1 MLASAIANGLA
12 LGAIYAM
19 VSAGLNLIF
28 GVVKIIN
35 FAQGALIMAGMYM
48 VYWAVQLFPVDP
60 YLTLPVIVTVMFLLG
75 YLIQRLIINRVL
87 RQDRTAQLLITFG
100 IGMVLQNIAL
110 ALWGPD
116 HRSVTSFLTGQTLEL
131 LGARVSMQHVV
142 AFIGSVVAIVIFFLF
157 LKLTRYGTAIRA
169 VAQQPD
175 SAELSGIN
183 VKSVYAVAFGI
194 GTAITGFAAVLMAP
208 IYDIQPLIGDGFG
221 VIAFIA
227 VVMGGLGNVQGATI
241 SGLILGLAQVL
252 FATFVGPQ
260 FSTAFLLLFF
270 VATLIFRPTGLF
282 GRKERIA

>member
-19 VSAGLNLIF
+19 VGAGLNLIF
-28 GVVKIIN
+28 GVVRIIN
-35 FAQGALIMAGMYM
+35 FAQGAMLMAGMYM
-48 VYWAVQLFPVDP
+48 VYWAVVLLGIDP
-60 YLTLPVIVTVMFLLG
+60 YLTLPIVVIAMFGLG
-75 YLIQRLIINRVL
+75 YLTQYAIINRVL
-87 RQDRTAQLLITFG
+87 RQERTSQLLITFG
-100 IGMVLQNIAL
+100 LGMVLQNIAL

-131 LGARVSMQHVV
+131 AGARVSMQHVV
-142 AFIGSVVAIVIFFLF
+142 AFIGAALTIAILFVF
-157 LKLTRYGTAIRA
+157 LKTTRFGTAIRA

-183 VKSVYAVAFGI
+183 VKSVFAVAFGI
-194 GTAITGFAAVLMAP
+194 GVAVTGVAAVLMAP
-208 IYDIQPLIGDGFG
+208 IYDIQPLIGDLFG

-227 VVMGGLGNVQGATI
+227 VVMGGLGNVQGAAI
-241 SGLILGLAQVL
+241 AGVILGLSQVL

-260 FSTAFLLLFF
+260 FATAFLLLFF
-270 VATLIFRPTGLF
+270 IATLVIRPTGLF

>member
-35 FAQGALIMAGMYM
+35 FAHGVMIMVGMYM
-48 VYWAVQLFPVDP
+48 VYWTVQLLPIDP
-60 YLTLPVIVTVMFLLG
+60 YLTLPIIVLAMYVLG
-75 YLIQRLIINRVL
+75 YFIQLLIINRVL

-116 HRSVTSFLTGQTLEL
+116 HRSVTSFLTGETLEL
-131 LGARVSMQHVV
+131 LGARVSMQHVI
-142 AFIGSVVAIVIFFLF
+142 AFFGSAVAIALLFLF
-157 LKLTRYGTAIRA
+157 LKTTRYGTAVRA

-194 GTAITGFAAVLMAP
+194 GTAVTGFAGVLMAP
-208 IYDIQPLIGDGFG
+208 IYVVPPLIGDGFG
-221 VIAFIA
+221 IIAFIA
-227 VVMGGLGNVQGATI
+227 VVMGGLGNVQGAAV
-241 SGLILGLAQVL
+241 SGLILGLSQVL

-282 GRKERIA
+282 GRRERIA

>member
-35 FAQGALIMAGMYM
+35 FAQGAMIMAGMYM
-48 VYWAVQLFPVDP
+48 VYWAVQIFPIDP
-60 YLTLPVIVTVMFLLG
+60 YLTLPVIVAIMFLLG
-75 YLIQRLIINRVL
+75 YLIQLLIINRVL

-100 IGMVLQNIAL
+100 IGMVLQNVAL

-116 HRSVTSFLTGQTLEL
+116 HRSVQSFLTGETFEF
-131 LGARVSMQHVV
+131 LGARVSMQHVL
-142 AFIGSVVAIVIFFLF
+142 AFVGSAVAIVIFFLF

-241 SGLILGLAQVL
+241 SGMILGLSQVL

>member
-48 VYWAVQLFPVDP
+48 VYWAVQLFPIDP
-60 YLTLPVIVTVMFLLG
+60 YLTLPVIVTIMFALG

-116 HRSVTSFLTGQTLEL
+116 HRSVTSFLTGHTLEF
-131 LGARVSMQHVV
+131 LGARVSMQHVL
-142 AFIGSVVAIVIFFLF
+142 AFVGSVVAIVLFFLF

-241 SGLILGLAQVL
+241 SGLILGLSQVL

>member
-19 VSAGLNLIF
+19 VGAGLNLIF
-28 GVVKIIN
+28 GVVRIIN
-35 FAQGALIMAGMYM
+35 FAQGAMLMAGMYM
-48 VYWAVQLFPVDP
+48 VYWAVVLLGIDP
-60 YLTLPVIVTVMFLLG
+60 YLTLPIVVIAMFGLG
-75 YLIQRLIINRVL
+75 YLTQYAIINRVL
-87 RQDRTAQLLITFG
+87 RQDRTSQLLITFG
-100 IGMVLQNIAL
+100 LGMVLQNIAL

-131 LGARVSMQHVV
+131 AGARVSMQHVV
-142 AFIGSVVAIVIFFLF
+142 AFVGAALTIAILFVF
-157 LKLTRYGTAIRA
+157 LKATRFGTAIRA

-183 VKSVYAVAFGI
+183 VKSVFAVAFGI
-194 GTAITGFAAVLMAP
+194 GVAVTGVAAVLMAP
-208 IYDIQPLIGDGFG
+208 IYDIQPLIGDLFG

-227 VVMGGLGNVQGATI
+227 VVMGGLGNVQGAAI
-241 SGLILGLAQVL
+241 AGIILGLSQVL

-260 FSTAFLLLFF
+260 FATAFLLLFF
-270 VATLIFRPTGLF
+270 IATLVIRPTGLF